1 MAMLYDIAQA
11 LKGART
17 DGQSKSSAGGAS
29 SAVSVRHGTTQTVSG
44 NWAEVLLD
52 GSEDTTIVS
61 CETSPAVGQRVSVVR
76 QGGVCKVVTLGELPE
91 RMDAAQTAIGAN
103 SQAIADEVQA
113 RKEAIS
119 DARKVAENF
128 IAQDATGAL
137 TIADMNS
144 AAEDRNSVVVDAYG
158 MRVQKAGEDIA
169 VFGEV
174 TTLGEETDFHV
185 DISSVGMQFIDK
197 TDTLCGTVAEYSADG
212 KVVSGLLIKAEDWD
226 KNIVLDTPTAIEGID
241 SQVIVDGEGVFIGR
255 NECYVTA
262 KNYPTSSASVFKATV
277 NGTDGVELTS
287 GGGDISARARMG
299 SVVAV
304 AGGTTVSLGGGKLT
318 ESGTKIT
325 SGNSPEAVSTE
336 WARIS
341 LSRVGPLRVLVFNA
355 QPLAEN
361 LPAGDT
367 VLFNLDALD
376 RPYSVV
382 YAAVLTNEPMTNVR
396 VAVANN
402 GNVIAHCAS
411 ALAAGRTLNGEI
423 VWVADR

>member
-1 MAMLYDIAQA
+1 MLYDVAQA
-11 LKGART
+11 LKGAKS
-17 DGQSKSSAGGAS
+17 DGQSKTAAGGS
-29 SAVSVRHGTTQTVSG
+29 TSVVSVRHGTTQAVSG

-52 GSEDTTIVS
+52 GSEDTTNVS

-76 QGGVCKVVTLGELPE
+76 QGGVYKVVSLGELPE

-128 IAQDATGAL
+128 ISQDSTGAL

-174 TTLGEETDFHV
+174 TTLGGESDFHV

-197 TDTLCGTVAEYSADG
+197 TDTLCGTVAEYSVDG

-226 KNIVLDTPTAIEGID
+226 KNIVLDTPTGIGGID
-241 SQVIVDGEGVFIGR
+241 SQVIVDGDGVYIGR
-255 NECYVTA
+255 NECSITA
-262 KNYPTSSASVFKATV
+262 KNYPTSSANVFKATMSGT
-277 NGTDGVELTS
+277 NGIELTS
-287 GGGDISARARMG
+287 DGGNVSANAPLG
-299 SVVAV
+299 SCTLTG
-304 AGGTTVSLGGGKLT
+304 GGTTVSLGGGKLT

-325 SGNSPEAVSTE
+325 SGNSPEAVSTK
-336 WARIS
+336 WAKVS

-361 LPAGDT
+361 LPAGNT
-367 VLFNLDALD
+367 VLFNLGALD
-376 RPYSVV
+376 RPYSAV
-382 YAAVLTNEPMTNVR
+382 YATALTDEPMTNVR
-396 VAVANN
+396 MFVAN
-402 GNVIAHCAS
+402 GGDVIAHCS
-411 ALAAGRTLNGEI
+411 SSLAAGRTLNGEI

>member
-29 SAVSVRHGTTQTVSG
+29 SAVSVRHGTTQAVSG

-52 GSEDTTIVS
+52 GSEDTTNVS
-61 CETSPAVGQRVSVVR
+61 CETSPTVGQRVSVVR
-76 QGGVCKVVTLGELPE
+76 QGGVYKVVSLGELPE

-119 DARKVAENF
+119 DARKVAENY
-128 IAQDATGAL
+128 IAQDSTGAL

-185 DISSVGMQFIDK
+185 DISSSGMQFIDK
-197 TDTLCGTVAEYSADG
+197 TDTLCGTVAEYSVDG
-212 KVVSGLLIKAEDWD
+212 KAVSGLLIKAEDWD
-226 KNIVLDTPTAIEGID
+226 KNIVLDTPTGIEGID
-241 SQVIVDGEGVFIGR
+241 SQVIVDGNGVYAGR
-255 NECYVTA
+255 NECYFSALDTA
-262 KNYPTSSASVFKATV
+262 AGFSAQMVGEDKV
-277 NGTDGVELTS
+277 NIICA
-287 GGGDISARARMG
+287 GGDVGITAAMG

-325 SGNSPEAVSTE
+325 SGNSPEAVSTK
-336 WARIS
+336 WGKTS

-355 QPLAEN
+355 QPLAEG

-367 VLFNLDALD
+367 VLFNLGALD

-382 YAAVLTNEPMTNVR
+382 YAVALTNEPMTSVR
-396 VAVANN
+396 MAVANN